1 MYCGITRLQCPE
13 VPDKKLIQDDLLQY
27 VLDKSDFEAV
37 DNIPLDKSLLA
48 EGVLDSFGIIEIVE
62 YIESNWNITIEDSE
76 FTLERMGSVE
86 KMVQLIFDKQ

>member
-1 MYCGITRLQCPE
+1 MSE
-13 VPDKKLIQDDLLQY
+13 VPDKKLVQDDLLQY

>member
-1 MYCGITRLQCPE
+1 MSE
-13 VPDKKLIQDDLLQY
+13 VHDKKLIQDDLLRY

-37 DNIPLDKSLLA
+37 DDIPLDKSLLS

-62 YIESNWNITIEDSE
+62 YIESNWGLTIEDSE
-76 FTLERMGSVE
+76 FTLERMGSID

>member
-1 MYCGITRLQCPE
+1 MSE
-13 VPDKKLIQDDLLQY
+13 VTDKKLIQDKLLMY
-27 VLDKSDFEAV
+27 VFDKSDFEAV

-76 FTLERMGSVE
+76 FTLERMGSIN

>member
-1 MYCGITRLQCPE
+1 MSE

-86 KMVQLIFDKQ
+86 KMVQLIFEKQ

>member
-1 MYCGITRLQCPE
+1 MSE
-13 VPDKKLIQDDLLQY
+13 VPDKKLIQDDLLRY

>member
-1 MYCGITRLQCPE
+1 MSE
-13 VPDKKLIQDDLLQY
+13 VPDKKLIQDDLLRY
-27 VLDKSDFEAV
+27 VFDKSDFEAV

-48 EGVLDSFGIIEIVE
+48 EGVLDSFGVIEIVE

-76 FTLERMGSVE
+76 FTLERMGSIN